1 MIMLLYTVGLLFL
14 FGLLNYLLRTQN
26 KHSFI
31 FAFLTFSMA
40 IGTALLANSALT
52 TPLIT
57 ALSIFYGTINLYTFI
72 LYAIDKR
79 ASIKDKWRIRERQL
93 HLFMFAGGVIGA
105 IAGQY
110 IFRHKT
116 QKLSFRIIFWLLLL
130 CQLLIIF
137 WLIYNKWL

>member
-1 MIMLLYTVGLLFL
+1 MLMMIYTTAFL
-14 FGLLNYLLRTQN
+14 FAFGVLSMMLRVLNS
-26 KHSFI
+26 HSYI
-31 FAFLTFSMA
+31 FAITTFS
-40 IGTALLANSALT
+40 TALISATFFAPTLA

-72 LYAIDKR
+72 LYALDKR
-79 ASIKDKWRIRERQL
+79 ASIKNTWRIRERQL

-116 QKLSFRIIFWLLLL
+116 QKLSFRIIFWILLL
-130 CQLLIIF
+130 CQVLIIA
-137 WLIYNKWL
+137 WLVYDKWL